1 MLSTAPDGV
10 LSDADARAWIVRLLD
25 RVDAGDAHAF
35 CETDDAPAEVLS
47 AAWLGFGPPPPPGD
61 DGDEGAERSVREA
74 PTSGPACWLRL
85 ERALGRCARCAD
97 AYHRRVDAWNDEADL
112 EDGLG
117 GDEDAAVLAALL
129 RERADARLVS
139 RARDVRA
146 TLEKRTR
153 ERDPRS
159 DRDTTPPDVL
169 HAFLAVCREA
179 LAVPGC
185 SRAPPETFDAV
196 GAAVV
201 AAERAPDA
209 FDALLASRVGRADAT
224 ERRAGLLRLL
234 AHPSSEIRRVAR
246 RLFEGG
252 RRVGGDVSARD
263 GEASSRRRFVE
274 RVSEESAEA
283 VDEWAATAWDAFAE
297 RQRRIR
303 EDEDASDDS
312 RDASRNA
319 LRAAWEALAIA
330 TARMR
335 PSARAET
342 LARRPETLAAALDDI
357 GGSDDAVVALAARC
371 VAELVGGG
379 GDVGWDSAGIPPAT
393 AVDVLEAAARK
404 SPNETTHLAVVAAMG
419 ATLASAST
427 ARGAT
432 ESNDDAY
439 DGTNRASA
447 FLCRVAPNS
456 PHLFSDVVAWEARR
470 AAVDA
475 FRAGYLV
482 ARPSTKDHTRLATI
496 RAMEVSARGDTRV
509 GSGSA
514 TSVDASRIAARRSAA
529 AAVAVMIRAD
539 AAALAALERRAA
551 GCADDDDEDA
561 SRRGSPDDAWDVL
574 EFAAFQW
581 EDGDPSDGEASA
593 VGTASRVASREATAA
608 AFSARLVATSERA
621 WRPSLE
627 AYAETY
633 APGTTRP
640 AGALHALADD
650 PATVHAAL
658 VAAAELAS
666 SPPPNSRASRVR
678 FGVDPDASSR
688 DATRLAEHLAGFIRR
703 LAESSGPLARARAP
717 FEAIR
722 AAVAAAMGTRETLR
736 AAARAALR
744 TQALGAGTRE
754 FGPRV
759 WASVCAVPEATLA
772 ALRGATDAARNAATL
787 ADPAD
792 LLAAAAPALFFG
804 AAVARAAEAAAF
816 KSPESQAST
825 ESAASAIRKLRDASW
840 SLARRVVAESS
851 RFAADGWAQG
861 DLVRALQSIPAT
873 FSSRRRRPKP
883 AEGEGD
889 FLADLVAWGGAPLT
903 SASARHWAD
912 ATDAC
917 VADASPAAREA
928 ARDAARMTLANLAGG
943 AAPPPSSARNA
954 YRDSPRSSRKT
965 RRGTSDAVRSKSYR
979 RKWTRRRRLRYRR
992 RRRPSRGRR
1001 CRFRFRRREGPRSR
1015 RNSRRNTRRISGVRF
1030 AIVWRRAR
1038 RRLRSRLPEVSGRI
1052 PSTRGTVIAVDSPGT
1067 RRMTTSRTSAT
1078 LAATTTTSSSRCLK
1092 NRRRNRSGAA
1102 WAGRSATARDGTGT
1116 RRARPF
1122 RGASARPANAHR
1134 TNARRSSLARA
1145 RRVAFVQTRIFWR
1158 TFARAGRRIH
1168 ASTRFRF
1175 SETSNTRNARNSR
1188 PFARTP
1194 IATRS
1199 FASARLLRRSAR
1211 RSANAPR
1218 RRARNAP
1225 PNDFV
1230 RASSISIA
1238 RTGPRRRR
1246 ARRRRRTRRRRR
1258 RNGGRVSCH

>member
-97 AYHRRVDAWNDEADL
+97 AYHRRVDAWNDKADL

-117 GDEDAAVLAALL
+117 GDEDATVLAALL

-169 HAFLAVCREA
+169 HAVLAVCREA

-252 RRVGGDVSARD
+252 RRDGGDVSARD

-303 EDEDASDDS
+303 EDEHASDDS

-539 AAALAALERRAA
+539 A
-551 GCADDDDEDA
+551 
-561 SRRGSPDDAWDVL
+561 
-574 EFAAFQW
+574 
-581 EDGDPSDGEASA
+581 
-593 VGTASRVASREATAA
+593 T
-608 AFSARLVATSERA
+608 
-621 WRPSLE
+621 
-627 AYAETY
+627 
-633 APGTTRP
+633 
-640 AGALHALADD
+640 
-650 PATVHAAL
+650 
-658 VAAAELAS
+658 
-666 SPPPNSRASRVR
+666 
-678 FGVDPDASSR
+678 
-688 DATRLAEHLAGFIRR
+688 
-703 LAESSGPLARARAP
+703 
-717 FEAIR
+717 
-722 AAVAAAMGTRETLR
+722 
-736 AAARAALR
+736 
-744 TQALGAGTRE
+744 
-754 FGPRV
+754 
-759 WASVCAVPEATLA
+759 
-772 ALRGATDAARNAATL
+772 
-787 ADPAD
+787 
-792 LLAAAAPALFFG
+792 
-804 AAVARAAEAAAF
+804 
-816 KSPESQAST
+816 
-825 ESAASAIRKLRDASW
+825 
-840 SLARRVVAESS
+840 
-851 RFAADGWAQG
+851 
-861 DLVRALQSIPAT
+861 
-873 FSSRRRRPKP
+873 
-883 AEGEGD
+883 
-889 FLADLVAWGGAPLT
+889 
-903 SASARHWAD
+903 
-912 ATDAC
+912 
-917 VADASPAAREA
+917 
-928 ARDAARMTLANLAGG
+928 
-943 AAPPPSSARNA
+943 
-954 YRDSPRSSRKT
+954 
-965 RRGTSDAVRSKSYR
+965 RGTSSSSPRFSGRTA
-979 RKWTRRRRLRYRR
+979 TRRTE
-992 RRRPSRGRR
+992 RRPPSGP
-1001 CRFRFRRREGPRSR
+1001 RRES
-1015 RNSRRNTRRISGVRF
+1015 
-1030 AIVWRRAR
+1030 RRAR
-1038 RRLRSRLPEVSGRI
+1038 RRRRRFRRASSRRANARGVRLSRRTRRRTRPGRRVRRVRFTRSRTI
-1052 PSTRGTVIAVDSPGT
+1052 
-1067 RRMTTSRTSAT
+1067 
-1078 LAATTTTSSSRCLK
+1078 
-1092 NRRRNRSGAA
+1092 RRRY
-1102 WAGRSATARDGTGT
+1102 T
-1116 RRARPF
+1116 
-1122 RGASARPANAHR
+1122 
-1134 TNARRSSLARA
+1134 RRSSRRRSSRLRPRRTVARRAFGSASIRTRRRATRRDSRSTSRGSFVDSRNRPVRWRARA
-1145 RRVAFVQTRIFWR
+1145 RRSRR
-1158 TFARAGRRIH
+1158 FAPPSPPRWERARRFAPRRAPRFGR
-1168 ASTRFRF
+1168 
-1175 SETSNTRNARNSR
+1175 
-1188 PFARTP
+1188 
-1194 IATRS
+1194 
-1199 FASARLLRRSAR
+1199 RRSAR
-1211 RSANAPR
+1211 EPENSDRGYGRPCAPFRGDARGVARGDGRGEER
-1218 RRARNAP
+1218 RDARRP
-1225 PNDFV
+1225 GG
-1230 RASSISIA
+1230 SSRGGGA
-1238 RTGPRRRR
+1238 GALLRRRRR
-1246 ARRRRRTRRRRR
+1246 ARRRGGGFQVAGIPRVHGVRGVGDTKIARRVVVSRETRRPPSRVDSRRTDGRRAISSAPFNPSRRRSRRADDVRNPRRARAISSRISSRGRRAADLRVGETLGGRDRRGASRTRHPPRARR
-1258 RNGGRVSCH
+1258 RGTPRE

>member
-1 MLSTAPDGV
+1 
-10 LSDADARAWIVRLLD
+10 
-25 RVDAGDAHAF
+25 
-35 CETDDAPAEVLS
+35 
-47 AAWLGFGPPPPPGD
+47 
-61 DGDEGAERSVREA
+61 
-74 PTSGPACWLRL
+74 
-85 ERALGRCARCAD
+85 
-97 AYHRRVDAWNDEADL
+97 
-112 EDGLG
+112 
-117 GDEDAAVLAALL
+117 
-129 RERADARLVS
+129 
-139 RARDVRA
+139 
-146 TLEKRTR
+146 
-153 ERDPRS
+153 
-159 DRDTTPPDVL
+159 
-169 HAFLAVCREA
+169 
-179 LAVPGC
+179 
-185 SRAPPETFDAV
+185 
-196 GAAVV
+196 
-201 AAERAPDA
+201 
-209 FDALLASRVGRADAT
+209 
-224 ERRAGLLRLL
+224 
-234 AHPSSEIRRVAR
+234 
-246 RLFEGG
+246 
-252 RRVGGDVSARD
+252 
-263 GEASSRRRFVE
+263 
-274 RVSEESAEA
+274 
-283 VDEWAATAWDAFAE
+283 
-297 RQRRIR
+297 
-303 EDEDASDDS
+303 
-312 RDASRNA
+312 
-319 LRAAWEALAIA
+319 
-330 TARMR
+330 
-335 PSARAET
+335 
-342 LARRPETLAAALDDI
+342 
-357 GGSDDAVVALAARC
+357 
-371 VAELVGGG
+371 
-379 GDVGWDSAGIPPAT
+379 
-393 AVDVLEAAARK
+393 
-404 SPNETTHLAVVAAMG
+404 
-419 ATLASAST
+419 
-427 ARGAT
+427 
-432 ESNDDAY
+432 
-439 DGTNRASA
+439 
-447 FLCRVAPNS
+447 
-456 PHLFSDVVAWEARR
+456 
-470 AAVDA
+470 
-475 FRAGYLV
+475 
-482 ARPSTKDHTRLATI
+482 
-496 RAMEVSARGDTRV
+496 
-509 GSGSA
+509 
-514 TSVDASRIAARRSAA
+514 
-529 AAVAVMIRAD
+529 MIRAD

-816 KSPESQAST
+816 KSPESREST

-873 FSSRRRRPKP
+873 FSSRRRRPTP

-943 AAPPPSSARNA
+943 GAGAAAVLGAERVQRLAAKFPEDAPGNLGRGSLEKLPSKMDEAKATAISAA
-954 YRDSPRSSRKT
+954 ISAATAATSS
-965 RRGTSDAVRSKSYR
+965 TSMQI
-979 RKWTRRRRLRYRR
+979 
-992 RRRPSRGRR
+992 P
-1001 CRFRFRRREGPRSR
+1001 
-1015 RNSRRNTRRISGVRF
+1015 
-1030 AIVWRRAR
+1030 
-1038 RRLRSRLPEVSGRI
+1038 VST
-1052 PSTRGTVIAVDSPGT
+1052 TRGSAFAPERRVEHASEQRRSIRDRLATRAVAPSFASSGGFRSDPLDAWNGD
-1067 RRMTTSRTSAT
+1067 RGGFAGYPPDDDEPDVGDARGDDDDDVVEMFEKPTTKPIGRGVGGALGDGAGWHGDASRA
-1078 LAATTTTSSSRCLK
+1078 
-1092 NRRRNRSGAA
+1092 
-1102 WAGRSATARDGTGT
+1102 
-1116 RRARPF
+1116 PF

-1175 SETSNTRNARNSR
+1175 SETPNTRNARNSR